1 MKVLMKGVTPDGVH
15 IQIED
20 WSESYNCHNYGDLI
34 AAYPKIRGISA
45 RAEYQVESN
54 GTAQRIFRRLEK
66 GEAKLTDFD
75 FRVMQNCMRV
85 SIREAL
91 REGEEKWKSRS

>member
-1 MKVLMKGVTPDGVH
+1 MKVLMKSVTLDGVH

-20 WSESYNCHNYGDLI
+20 WSENYNSHNYGDLI
-34 AAYPKIRGISA
+34 AAYPKIRGISE
-45 RAEYQVESN
+45 RAEYQVGSN
-54 GTAQRIFRRLEK
+54 GMAQRIYRRLES

-75 FRVMQNCMRV
+75 FRVMRNCMRV

-91 REGEEKWKSRS
+91 REGD

>member
-20 WSESYNCHNYGDLI
+20 WSESYNCYNYGDLI
-34 AAYPKIRGISA
+34 AAYPKIRGLSE
-45 RAEYQVESN
+45 RAEYQVGSN

-66 GEAKLTDFD
+66 GEAQLTDFD
-75 FRVMQNCMRV
+75 FRVMCDCKRV
-85 SIREAL
+85 SIREAM
-91 REGEEKWKSRS
+91 RGGT

>member
-1 MKVLMKGVTPDGVH
+1 MKVLMKGVTPEGVH

-20 WSESYNCHNYGDLI
+20 WSENYENCHVYGDLI
-34 AAYPKIRGISA
+34 AAYPKIRGISE
-45 RAEYQVESN
+45 RAEYQVGSN
-54 GTAQRIFRRLEK
+54 GTAQRIFRRLET

-75 FRVMQNCMRV
+75 FRVMRNCMRV

-91 REGEEKWKSRS
+91 RGGE

>member
-34 AAYPKIRGISA
+34 AAYPKIRGISE
-45 RAEYQVESN
+45 RAEYQVECN

-66 GEAKLTDFD
+66 GEAQLTDFD